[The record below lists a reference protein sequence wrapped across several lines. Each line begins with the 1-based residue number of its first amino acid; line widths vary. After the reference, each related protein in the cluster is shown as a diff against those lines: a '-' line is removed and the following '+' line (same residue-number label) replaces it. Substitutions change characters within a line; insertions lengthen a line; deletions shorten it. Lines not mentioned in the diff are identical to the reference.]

1 MKNITKF
8 VLASFAALALL
19 ASSASAGELTVTGS
33 AKATY
38 NIIKG
43 GDDTSSGEGVGKALG
58 VANEITF
65 AANGELDNGWS
76 WSYAVDFD
84 PGDTTATASDGNA
97 NGVDDSQ
104 LKVTTP
110 YGTFGAFITEGGLR
124 AENAFSKSVYG
135 RPTDIG
141 FATGMTTGADIDS
154 YNNIQYHTPAGLLPF
169 GITAKVGYATGL
181 SNNINSGNA
190 VGEEPSSAGDAATIY
205 RIDAAPIDGL
215 SIAADYFQINGVK
228 LDGADTVQTQ
238 GSESGSVAVSYTM
251 GAASFGISQ
260 TRIAPTISRT
270 AYEDVGTT
278 IRETRNDKFSVA
290 YNLTDATS
298 ISYER
303 EKSANTAVKNS
314 TAVYDYTGS
323 AIQLAHNLG
332 GMTLGVAYAQHD
344 NVAYRNNNDVDQV
357 LLSVNMAF

>member
-19 ASSASAGELTVTGS
+19 ASSASAGELSVTGS

-43 GDDTSSGEGVGKALG
+43 GDHTTSGEGVAKALG

-65 AANGELDNGWS
+65 GANGELDNGWS

-84 PGDTTATASDGNA
+84 PGDSAATASDGNA
-97 NGVDDSQ
+97 NGVDDSK
-104 LKVTTP
+104 LTVTTP
-110 YGTFGAFITEGGLR
+110 YGTLGAFITEGGLR

-141 FATGMTTGADIDS
+141 FTTGMTTGNDIDS

-190 VGEEPSSAGDAATIY
+190 VGEAPSTAGDAATIY
-205 RIDAAPIDGL
+205 RIDATPIDGL

-228 LDGADTVQTQ
+228 KDTGDTVQAQ
-238 GSESGSVAVSYTM
+238 GSESGTVAVSYTM
-251 GAASFGISQ
+251 GAASIGISQ
-260 TRIAPTISRT
+260 TRVAPSISRT
-270 AYEDVGTT
+270 DYEDVGTT
-278 IRETRNDKFSVA
+278 IRETKNDKVSVA

-303 EKSANTAVKNS
+303 EKSANTAVANS
-314 TAVYDYTGS
+314 TVVYDYTGT
-323 AIQLAHNLG
+323 AVELAHNMG
-332 GMTLGVAYAQHD
+332 GMTIGIAYAQHD
-344 NVAYRNNNDVDQV
+344 NVAYRNNNDVDQI
-357 LLSVNMAF
+357 LFSVNMAF